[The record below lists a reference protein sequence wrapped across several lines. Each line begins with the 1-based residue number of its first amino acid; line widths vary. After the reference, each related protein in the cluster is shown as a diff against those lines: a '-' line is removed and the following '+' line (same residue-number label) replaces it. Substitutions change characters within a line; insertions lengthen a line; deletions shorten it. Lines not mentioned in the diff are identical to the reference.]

1 MTPEEIQALQEENER
16 LKTAAEQANDSVVR
30 LEAKVNELL
39 GETRSA
45 KEAKRAAEAERQ
57 RIADEAARNTGDVQ
71 HLEASW
77 QEKLSKR
84 EAELTGEITNLSSEL
99 DRMTVGREALRI
111 STELDHNG
119 SGRLL
124 MPFIAPRL
132 KRELRDGKHVV
143 VVLDKDGKPS
153 ASSVE
158 DLIKEFRANPEFA
171 PFVKGSNANGGGASG
186 GGGGAPAAKT
196 KLSEYSDAERI
207 ALNRE
212 NPALFQQ
219 LLAAEKQK

>member
-16 LKTAAEQANDSVVR
+16 LKTAAQQSADSVAR

-39 GETRSA
+39 GETRAA
-45 KEAKRAAEAERQ
+45 KEAKRNAEAERQ
-57 RIADEAARNTGDVQ
+57 RIADEAARNSGDVQ

-77 QEKLSKR
+77 QEKLIKR
-84 EAELTGEITNLSSEL
+84 ESELTGEITNLSSEL

-119 SGRLL
+119 SGKLL
-124 MPFIAPRL
+124 MPLITPRL
-132 KRELRDGKHVV
+132 KREVRDGKHVV

-158 DLIKEFRANPEFA
+158 DLIKEFRTNPELA
-171 PFVKGSNANGGGASG
+171 PFVKGSNANGGGATG
-186 GGGGAPAAKT
+186 GGGGAPVGKT
-196 KLSEYSDAERI
+196 KLSDYSDAERI
-207 ALNRE
+207 ELYNT
-212 NPALFQQ
+212 NPAKFKELQALDRQ
-219 LLAAEKQK
+219 